1 MHLREIFSVINQH
14 HDEDYGHLS
23 AHLTDDGSIE
33 IHRLSSATGQRTVMQ
48 LGTVAVAVALDIL
61 TLSGQAHHT
70 IVQRVADALD
80 AIDEPL
86 SVESMR
92 KISQTLRM
100 GVEFPMS
107 RLRVGAGNV
116 VKFRRT
122 A

>member
-1 MHLREIFSVINQH
+1 MTH
-14 HDEDYGHLS
+14 HDPDFGKIS
-23 AHLTDDGSIE
+23 AHLTPDGDIE
-33 IHRLSSATGQRTVMQ
+33 IHRDSVLSGLTITP
-48 LGTVAVAVALDIL
+48 LGTVGVQVALDIL

-100 GVEFPMS
+100 GVEFPV
-107 RLRVGAGNV
+107 LRVGAGNV
-116 VKFRRT
+116 VQFRRVG
-122 A
+122 